1 MKKYI
6 RLTCALL
13 LAVLALTALTACGGA
28 DYRDDVAVSAI
39 DSALQAKIP
48 VPDGYYAADSDYL
61 SFYFEGAEAIVTE
74 YVVEFSATS
83 TNINQFGIF
92 HVKEGEAE
100 TMKALCQSYIETMNK
115 RWVAQAN
122 YIASEHPKMEG
133 AEVRVFGNYV
143 VYTMLTAED
152 KATAF
157 DAVEE
162 LLAK

>member
-6 RLTCALL
+6 RLISVLL
-13 LAVLALTALTACGGA
+13 LAVLSLTAITACGGA
-28 DYRDDVAVSAI
+28 DYLDDVAVSAI
-39 DSALQAKIP
+39 DSALQSKIP

-61 SFYFEGAEAIVTE
+61 SFYFEGADAIVAE

-92 HVKEGEAE
+92 HVKDGQAEA
-100 TMKALCQSYIETMNK
+100 MKALCDSYIDTMNK

-133 AEVRVFGNYV
+133 AEVRIFGNYV

-157 DAVEE
+157 AAVEE